1 MFYGFIVFVYKFFF
15 NKTWSMCINQFIV
28 SLSVVKKKNKVEH
41 KQKHYEQ
48 IQESIDHFKH
58 VFVVR
63 PHNMRNTQLQQL
75 RERFGESKYVPFTH
89 TLV

>member
-1 MFYGFIVFVYKFFF
+1 
-15 NKTWSMCINQFIV
+15 MCINQFIV